1 MSDSNDEL
9 IDAVRELTRTIDDLR
24 TELEA
29 NTDGPRL
36 RPRPRP
42 PTPRELLR
50 FTDEIA
56 IPAAIVALETSVRAL
71 EGFQRTLKLART
83 ERDVRD
89 RTSTAT
95 DAAGDRANALR
106 RTTLSQLDTILTQLQ
121 RATADEDAVEDDRV
135 TDLLSE
141 ARALRDDLD
150 GRLQRLGDDVDR
162 SAERSDPIR
171 IDIEDGTVDSS
182 DIGDESDT
190 RGDPQSHVDV
200 DAELET
206 LKDRYGEEDSDAD
219 SNPDVGADV
228 GSHENRSGE
237 VGETGD
243 TGEASETDGTDETN
257 GDNGSDPTRDDSPG
271 AGDDTGEDS

>member
-9 IDAVRELTRTIDDLR
+9 IDAVRELTRTIDDLQ
-24 TELEA
+24 TVLEA
-29 NTDGPRL
+29 NAGGPRL

-50 FTDEIA
+50 FTDEVA

-95 DAAGDRANALR
+95 DAASERANALR

-121 RATADEDAVEDDRV
+121 RATTDEDAVEDDRV
-135 TDLLSE
+135 SDLLSE

-150 GRLQRLGDDVDR
+150 GRLQRLGEDVDR
-162 SAERSDPIR
+162 SAERSGPIR
-171 IDIEDGTVDSS
+171 IDIEDGTVDSP

-190 RGDPQSHVDV
+190 RADPPSRVDV

-219 SNPDVGADV
+219 SNPDVGTGAGTD
-228 GSHENRSGE
+228 ENRSGK
-237 VGETGD
+237 
-243 TGEASETDGTDETN
+243 TDETDDTGDAGETDETDETS
-257 GDNGSDPTRDDSPG
+257 GDNGSGPTRDDAPG
-271 AGDDTGEDS
+271 EGDDNGEGS